1 MPMVSRGTGSL
12 SVAEAE
18 RLFQGPMASLA
29 PLTLAAGGDDFLR
42 DRVVAAFR
50 AGAMHEGS
58 ELLRLEG
65 DSIGGEAMAEALGTI
80 SLFATARRIW
90 IREAAK
96 LAKPVEEV
104 LLAWAG
110 GAGDGA
116 RVLVTTARAVADLKT
131 LQNLAAAGTTVT
143 CEATAAE
150 SRRWAERLLEAA
162 GLKLP
167 SQAVEVLLGRA
178 PSLLAL
184 SQEIDKLAVHAGPD
198 GKMPASA
205 LDALAAARGGG
216 STERWAEAVLAGD
229 LERAR
234 KEAAI
239 LDAEGIAGTGSL
251 WAIAE
256 RALNAL
262 DPPPYAAWQRSG
274 TRGSGLNAAAAR
286 RALDAVYRAD
296 RALKRGEIPDGELR
310 DFVEQAIAGGTNG

>member
-1 MPMVSRGTGSL
+1 MVSRKTVSL
-12 SVAEAE
+12 TVAEAE
-18 RLFQGPMASLA
+18 RLFRGPMASLA
-29 PLTLAAGGDDFLR
+29 PLTLAAGEDDFLR

-50 AGAMHEGS
+50 AGAEMEGS

-65 DSIGGEAMAEALGTI
+65 DSIGGEAIAEALGAI
-80 SLFATARRIW
+80 SLFAAERRIW

-96 LAKPVEEV
+96 LAKAAEEF
-104 LLAWAG
+104 LLAWASG
-110 GAGDGA
+110 GGEGA

-131 LQNLAAAGTTVT
+131 LQNLAAAGMTVP
-143 CEATAAE
+143 CETTAAE
-150 SRRWAERLLEAA
+150 SRRWAERLLEEA
-162 GLKLP
+162 GLKVP

-184 SQEIDKLAVHAGPD
+184 SQEIDKLRVHAGEG
-198 GKMPASA
+198 GKLPASA

-216 STERWAEAVLAGD
+216 STERWAQAVLAGD

-239 LDAEGIAGTGSL
+239 LDAEGAAGTGSL

-256 RALNAL
+256 LALNAL
-262 DPPPYAAWQRSG
+262 DPPPYAAWRGAGGRS
-274 TRGSGLNAAAAR
+274 SGLSAAAAR

-296 RALKRGEIPDGELR
+296 RALKRGEIPDAELR
-310 DFVEQAIAGGTNG
+310 DFVEQTIA

>member
-1 MPMVSRGTGSL
+1 MVSRKTGSM

-18 RLFQGPMASLA
+18 RLFRGPMASLA
-29 PLTLAAGGDDFLR
+29 PLTLAAGDDDFLR

-50 AGAMHEGS
+50 AGADAEGS
-58 ELLRLEG
+58 EVLRLEG
-65 DSIGGEAMAEALGTI
+65 DSVGGEAMAEALAAI

-96 LAKPVEEV
+96 LAKAAEEV

-110 GAGDGA
+110 GGGEGV
-116 RVLVTTARAVADLKT
+116 RVLVTTARAAADLKT
-131 LQNLAAAGTTVT
+131 LQNLAAAGVTVT
-143 CEATAAE
+143 CETTASE
-150 SRRWAERLLEAA
+150 SRRWADRLLEEA

-184 SQEIDKLAVHAGPD
+184 SQEIDKLAVHADEG
-198 GKMPASA
+198 GKLPASA

-229 LERAR
+229 VERAR
-234 KEAAI
+234 REAAI
-239 LDAEGIAGTGSL
+239 LDAEGAAGTSSL

-256 RALNAL
+256 RALAAL

-274 TRGSGLNAAAAR
+274 TRGSALSAAAAR

-296 RALKRGEIPDGELR
+296 RALKRGEIPDAELR
-310 DFVEQAIAGGTNG
+310 DFVEQAIAGGTHG

>member
-1 MPMVSRGTGSL
+1 MVNRKTGTM

-18 RLFQGPMASLA
+18 RLFAGPMTSLA
-29 PLTLAAGGDDFLR
+29 PLTLAAGDDDFLR

-50 AGAMHEGS
+50 AGAEKEGS

-65 DSIGGEAMAEALGTI
+65 DSTGGEAMAEALGSI

-96 LAKPVEEV
+96 LAKGAEEV
-104 LLAWAG
+104 LLAWVG
-110 GAGDGA
+110 SGGDGA

-131 LQNLAAAGTTVT
+131 LQNLAAVGSTVT
-143 CEATAAE
+143 CEGAQAE
-150 SRRWAERLLEAA
+150 SRRWAERLLEEA

-167 SQAVEVLLGRA
+167 SQAVEMLLARA

-184 SQEIDKLAVHAGPD
+184 SHEIEKLAVHAETG
-198 GKMPASA
+198 GKLPASA

-216 STERWAEAVLAGD
+216 STERWADAVLAGD

-239 LDAEGIAGTGSL
+239 LDAEGVGGTGSL

-256 RALNAL
+256 RALAAL

-274 TRGSGLNAAAAR
+274 SRASGLSAAAAR

-296 RALKRGEIPDGELR
+296 RALKRGEIPDAELR
-310 DFVEQAIAGGTNG
+310 DFVEQTIAGGTIG